1 LGADGPASPVRISGC
16 SSAAHALLKIWQGR
30 TGHPPGSADL
40 IPPAWE
46 DIVTV
51 RRLVATSV
59 IFLGASLAW
68 AALGSSLLARA
79 GGFDQR
85 LEQEVEALWGR
96 PHHQAGP
103 VAQILR
109 RSAKR

>member
-1 LGADGPASPVRISGC
+1 M
-16 SSAAHALLKIWQGR
+16 
-30 TGHPPGSADL
+30 
-40 IPPAWE
+40 
-46 DIVTV
+46 TV
-51 RRLVATSV
+51 RRLVAIVV

-68 AALGSSLLARA
+68 ATLGSSLLARA

-103 VAQILR
+103 VVQMLR
-109 RSAKR
+109 PGKDRKSVV